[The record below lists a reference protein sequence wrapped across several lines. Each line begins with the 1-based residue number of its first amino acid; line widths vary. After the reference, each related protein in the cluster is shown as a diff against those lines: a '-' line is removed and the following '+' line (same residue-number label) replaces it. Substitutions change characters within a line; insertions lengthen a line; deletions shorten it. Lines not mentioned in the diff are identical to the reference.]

1 MSNLGRKVDVR
12 ERKAGRERLWAFV
25 GPAVLVSVG
34 YMDPGNWATDLEAG
48 SRFGYQLLWVLLASN
63 LAAVLLQT
71 LAARLGVVSKC
82 DLAQACRL
90 HYARPVSNAL
100 WLLAELAIV
109 ACDLAEVLGSA
120 VALNLLFRIPLLAG
134 VLITGLDVLLILVM
148 QHYGMRRLEA
158 LIAVLVLT
166 IGACLA
172 VEISLSQPHWPAV
185 ISGFVPRLDVDSL
198 YVAIGI
204 LGATVMPH
212 NLYLH
217 SALVQ
222 TRRLGTGS
230 AATREALSYNLIDTT
245 FALNLAFLVNSAIL
259 VVSVAV
265 FFRHGIEV
273 TDLRQA
279 EALLSPL
286 LGSTVA
292 SVLFA
297 VALLA
302 SGQSSSITGTLAG
315 QIVME
320 GFVQIRLSPVRRRL
334 LTRSFA
340 IVPAVAVIATYGEA
354 GTLSLL
360 IASQVVLSLQL
371 PYAMVPLIRFT
382 SARSILGEFASRI
395 WLKLLAWL
403 AAGSIVGLNA
413 WLLVRTVANW
423 GGLSGVPAGIS
434 LILFTVALVCGL
446 LLLWISVV
454 PLHKNTHS

>member
-1 MSNLGRKVDVR
+1 MTNPGRTVDVR
-12 ERKAGRERLWAFV
+12 EARAGRNRLWAFL
-25 GPAVLVSVG
+25 GPGVLVSVG
-34 YMDPGNWATDLEAG
+34 YMDPGNWATDLEGG

-63 LAAVLLQT
+63 LAAVLLQS
-71 LAARLGVVSKC
+71 LAARLGVASNC
-82 DLAQACRL
+82 NLAQACRR
-90 HYARPVSNAL
+90 HYSRPVYTAL

-134 VLITGLDVLLILVM
+134 VLITGFDVLLILLL
-148 QHYGMRRLEA
+148 QHYGMRKLEA
-158 LIAVLVLT
+158 IIAIMVLT
-166 IGACLA
+166 IGGCLA
-172 VEISLSQPHWPAV
+172 VEIVLARPAWHAV
-185 ISGFVPRLDVDSL
+185 LGGFIPRLDADSL

-222 TRRLGTGS
+222 TRRFGS
-230 AATREALSYNLIDTT
+230 GSSATREALRYTLIDTV
-245 FALNLAFLVNSAIL
+245 FALNLAFLVNAAIL

-286 LGSTVA
+286 LGSAAA
-292 SVLFA
+292 SAIFA

-302 SGQSSSITGTLAG
+302 AGQSSTITGTLAG
-315 QIVME
+315 QVVME
-320 GFVQIRLSPVRRRL
+320 GFLQIRLSPVRRRL
-334 LTRSFA
+334 LTRSLA
-340 IVPAVAVIATYGEA
+340 IAPAVAVIAAYGEA
-354 GTLSLL
+354 GMLPLL

-371 PYAMVPLIRFT
+371 PYAIIPLIRFT
-382 SARSILGEFASRI
+382 STRDILGEFTSGMWI
-395 WLKLLAWL
+395 KLLAWL
-403 AAGSIVGLNA
+403 VAGCIVGLNA
-413 WLLVRTVANW
+413 WLVGRTVIQW
-423 GGLSGVPAGIS
+423 GGLSREPAGVS
-434 LILFTVALVCGL
+434 LFLLALMLACGL

-454 PLHKNTHS
+454 RLRGRTHP